1 MSRKT
6 KLILYGSIII
16 ISIIFKTKN
25 NRKYSS
31 STENNSSE
39 TLNTPISNND
49 SKKDIIDFPTPENGH
64 SPYDP
69 YFGKGIYNN
78 STGNVFKIKNSN
90 STDAVVLLVNAY
102 TKRKVRNE
110 FIRKGS
116 TFSMTGVPNGTYYL
130 EWTSGNN
137 WSPLKHVGNVVGGFQ
152 TDASFTK
159 TRDMNDWMAVN
170 GYQEWTVTL
179 YSVQGGDVESESLS
193 ANEFGN

>member
-69 YFGKGIYNN
+69 YFGKGI
-78 STGNVFKIKNSN
+78 SLASRSFEKRPLSSARSKASK
-90 STDAVVLLVNAY
+90 LVP
-102 TKRKVRNE
+102 K
-110 FIRKGS
+110 
-116 TFSMTGVPNGTYYL
+116 TFMP
-130 EWTSGNN
+130 
-137 WSPLKHVGNVVGGFQ
+137 
-152 TDASFTK
+152 
-159 TRDMNDWMAVN
+159 
-170 GYQEWTVTL
+170 
-179 YSVQGGDVESESLS
+179 
-193 ANEFGN
+193 